1 MALRLQNT
9 FEYLTDTLESMNNK
23 TMYVLSFQGNEIL
36 SGLSQDD
43 YESMIGL
50 LEAAI
55 LATDLA
61 LYFK

>member
-1 MALRLQNT
+1 MIGLLDATNY
-9 FEYLTDTLESMNNK
+9 FNYCFCNF
-23 TMYVLSFQGNEIL
+23 FQGNEIL
-36 SGLSQDD
+36 SGLSQDE